1 MFGRFGPWELILIL
15 IIALVIFGPKKLPEL
30 GRGLGRGL
38 KEFKG
43 ATKDLKQSV
52 EDVDKEIKEGAESAT
67 AESDS
72 QESDSGEKS
81 ANADSETESEPA
93 KVKNID

>member
-1 MFGRFGPWELILIL
+1 MFGRFGPWELILVL

-43 ATKDLKQSV
+43 ATKDLRQSV
-52 EDVDKEIKEGAESAT
+52 EEVDKEIKEGAESAT
-67 AESDS
+67 VDIDEDESTEAES
-72 QESDSGEKS
+72 
-81 ANADSETESEPA
+81 TEEEPEPKIKKA
-93 KVKNID
+93 K